1 MKYHIVQVSDEA
13 LSVTCLDLFYLC
25 TIMTLEIKIL
35 QFLLIPGKR
44 APKTASTRCN
54 FSPSS
59 TSSSGTAVSGRASG
73 KRRLRK
79 EIYK

>member
-35 QFLLIPGKR
+35 QFFIDTGKTGTQNSLYPMQLLPFFYFFI
-44 APKTASTRCN
+44 
-54 FSPSS
+54 
-59 TSSSGTAVSGRASG
+59 GTAVSGRASG
-73 KRRLRK
+73 KRRLEKRN
-79 EIYK
+79 I